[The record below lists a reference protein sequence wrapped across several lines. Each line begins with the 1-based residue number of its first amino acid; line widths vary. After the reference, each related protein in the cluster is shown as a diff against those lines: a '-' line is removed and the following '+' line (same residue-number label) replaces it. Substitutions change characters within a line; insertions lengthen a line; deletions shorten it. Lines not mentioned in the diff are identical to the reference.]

1 MHDVHYSCLA
11 YRETPKETHRD
22 KTRKRKGMAGKPKGI
37 LKNAMKKGGA
47 TPKAK
52 PKALAKAALKKAKPL
67 PKGQRL
73 VKGTALR
80 KAALTK
86 AKGEALGK
94 ANPSSGSKPVQKG
107 NLKAKPLK
115 KGKLCKR
122 NLSRL
127 QKMSLSEKIAAINE
141 DHSDEE
147 EAAEALKKA
156 MTPAEQQSL
165 WQKHQGFLKK
175 NPDEKKV
182 HEKRGKLEKGHAAA
196 LWLLKKSD
204 RGSRFLHCKEA
215 VDTDQTWSKQEKWAS
230 KKEFLQLMEVEEFDA
245 HLASGR
251 IIWRVCPHTPG
262 VYEYQDTASFMKE
275 SKVKKG
281 RSTSKGVEYD
291 PDEQEEEAFAS
302 LWGADGHS
310 GVLAIELEAHPLGK
324 GKAFGKGKDKGKGK
338 GKGKGKVP
346 VLAIKDKDQEEDDL
360 QEEEEEEEEQPPEE
374 TLEKV
379 MKRAKRARD
388 ACSSQ
393 LDDLEE
399 VLEKAKSRLSKSA
412 REDTEKKLQALKKA
426 QLHLKNVLAK
436 KPSLEVLKPA
446 LVKCASLCKDAKE
459 EAKELKQL
467 ANKAFSKAST
477 AK

>member
-52 PKALAKAALKKAKPL
+52 PKA
-67 PKGQRL
+67 L

-182 HEKRGKLEKGHAAA
+182 H
-196 LWLLKKSD
+196 KK
-204 RGSRFLHCKEA
+204 
-215 VDTDQTWSKQEKWAS
+215 
-230 KKEFLQLMEVEEFDA
+230 M
-245 HLASGR
+245 
-251 IIWRVCPHTPG
+251 
-262 VYEYQDTASFMKE
+262 
-275 SKVKKG
+275 
-281 RSTSKGVEYD
+281 
-291 PDEQEEEAFAS
+291 AS
-302 LWGADGHS
+302 LR
-310 GVLAIELEAHPLGK
+310 
-324 GKAFGKGKDKGKGK
+324 KAMLLPCG
-338 GKGKGKVP
+338 
-346 VLAIKDKDQEEDDL
+346 
-360 QEEEEEEEEQPPEE
+360 
-374 TLEKV
+374 
-379 MKRAKRARD
+379 
-388 ACSSQ
+388 S
-393 LDDLEE
+393 
-399 VLEKAKSRLSKSA
+399 
-412 REDTEKKLQALKKA
+412 
-426 QLHLKNVLAK
+426 
-436 KPSLEVLKPA
+436 
-446 LVKCASLCKDAKE
+446 
-459 EAKELKQL
+459 
-467 ANKAFSKAST
+467 
-477 AK
+477 